1 MRLFLAVFA
10 CFALTGCVSAVTSV
24 VTAPIKI
31 AQLPVKAVS
40 KTADVLTTSQSESDQ
55 KRGRALRQKEEN
67 LGKLARK
74 RNKVLKQCND
84 GDENACGEVEGYN
97 EAIEEETNRPI

>member
-1 MRLFLAVFA
+1 MRLILMIFSCFILA
-10 CFALTGCVSAVTSV
+10 GCVSTVTSV
-24 VTAPIKI
+24 VKAPFKI
-31 AQLPVKAVS
+31 AS
-40 KTADVLTTSQSESDQ
+40 KTADVLTTSQSESDE

-84 GDENACGEVEGYN
+84 GDERACGEVEGYN
-97 EAIEEETNRPI
+97 EAIEDETNRPI